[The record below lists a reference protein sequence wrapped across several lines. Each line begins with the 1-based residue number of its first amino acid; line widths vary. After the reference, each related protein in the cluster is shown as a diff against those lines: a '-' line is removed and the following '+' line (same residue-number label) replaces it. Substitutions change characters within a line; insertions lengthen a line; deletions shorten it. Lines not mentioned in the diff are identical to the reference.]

1 MTTKQQKQ
9 YSLAQTPHSQPHTP
23 HLQHAVSPCLP
34 IPALQNVE
42 KAWAVPSPPQLHTG
56 PGRSPPLPLCQLPH
70 SSCGSAVQCPHATG
84 CHPEAASQG
93 AKNTCCSLQTLD
105 SCSWDSGRPG
115 ECWGWASLRSEAL
128 LCLLTPSWVCLWPGS
143 AADAACRSAQA
154 GRDGL
159 PAAGTAARGQGASPQ
174 QWLCA
179 PLTLAQPPLRGR
191 WENGE
196 GAQGGVARRSTE
208 EFAGSPRSRQ
218 IKALGRAPGAGQ
230 ADGGRAACIAGP
242 LGVPLSKKRLFP
254 SLQRK
259 LGTGT
264 SQATTAGT
272 ADAW

>member
-1 MTTKQQKQ
+1 MWKTHGQPLPPLSCTQGQEDH
-9 YSLAQTPHSQPHTP
+9 PPCHS
-23 HLQHAVSPCLP
+23 VSP
-34 IPALQNVE
+34 PAAPV
-42 KAWAVPSPPQLHTG
+42 AA
-56 PGRSPPLPLCQLPH
+56 RF
-70 SSCGSAVQCPHATG
+70 QCPHATG

-93 AKNTCCSLQTLD
+93 AKNTCCSLQMLG
-105 SCSWDSGRPG
+105 SCSRDSGRPG
-115 ECWGWASLRSEAL
+115 ECWGWASLRSGAL

-179 PLTLAQPPLRGR
+179 PLTLAQPPLHGR

-218 IKALGRAPGAGQ
+218 IKALRRAPERGRQMEAELRASLGLWESLCQKRDFFLPCRGSLGQ
-230 ADGGRAACIAGP
+230 AHPRSPQLAQLMLHRTCFEGENTEVKVVSCLCQEKCFSSNAPELC
-242 LGVPLSKKRLFP
+242 
-254 SLQRK
+254 
-259 LGTGT
+259 
-264 SQATTAGT
+264 
-272 ADAW
+272 